1 MHCFSSHRPTTFLRL
16 VPLLLHFSRILLT
29 RYDHMY
35 TSSYYLPIVNTL
47 LLPYTALG
55 CDDGTIRC
63 VDEST
68 GQGIF
73 RMIGDVLRGVST
85 YMLSIVVLSNSTVV
99 TGDSRGHVQLWDG
112 ETGVLMVTLHQHTAE
127 ILALAVSPDESQ
139 IFASGVDC
147 RVTCVRRISPQQQQ
161 QQQQQLLRAKYGDG
175 GVDPSDEQEVMMT
188 SSYAMTSPSDCNW
201 VYSTSHRPHS
211 HDVCALAVCHCSTDG
226 FTSDSLTSS
235 SSSSS
240 SPSSSSSSS
249 NAVLISGGMDTKLC
263 SYSIDEFARTRPR

>member
-1 MHCFSSHRPTTFLRL
+1 MIP
-16 VPLLLHFSRILLT
+16 PINKPNLHTALT
-29 RYDHMY
+29 HQH
-35 TSSYYLPIVNTL
+35 TL
-47 LLPYTALG
+47 LSSCVIG

-85 YMLSIVVLSNSTVV
+85 YMLSIIVLSNSTVV

-127 ILALAVSPDESQ
+127 ILALAVSPDETQ

-147 RVTCVRRISPQQQQ
+147 RVTCVRRIAPQQQQ
-161 QQQQQLLRAKYGDG
+161 QQQQQQLFRGKYGDG
-175 GVDPSDEQEVMMT
+175 GIGNGEGRDHADEQEMMT
-188 SSYAMTSPSDCNW
+188 VASSYTTSSPSDCNW

-211 HDVCALAVCHCSTDG
+211 HDVCALAVCHCTIDGMSSDNLSSSSTA
-226 FTSDSLTSS
+226 SAASS

-240 SPSSSSSSS
+240 TS

-263 SYSIDEFARTRPR
+263 SYSIDEFARTRPRYVSKHLNIITS